1 MSASG
6 RSRSA
11 DVEKFRIRFGDN
23 RLKHLK
29 AKGATDEQVSRIYQ
43 DFHSFWG
50 GEPGVTKT
58 EARKRA
64 YVKNGF

>member
-11 DVEKFRIRFGDN
+11 DVEKSRITFGDN

-29 AKGATDEQVSRIYQ
+29 AKGATDEQVSRIFRDYRP
-43 DFHSFWG
+43 FRASG
-50 GEPGVTKT
+50 LTKT

-64 YVKNGF
+64 YEKNGF

>member
-11 DVEKFRIRFGDN
+11 DVEKFRISFGDT

-43 DFHSFWG
+43 DFRSFRV
-50 GEPGVTKT
+50 PGVTKT

-64 YVKNGF
+64 YEKNGF

>member
-1 MSASG
+1 M
-6 RSRSA
+6 
-11 DVEKFRIRFGDN
+11 EKFRISFGDT

-43 DFHSFWG
+43 DFRSFRV
-50 GEPGVTKT
+50 PGVTKT

-64 YVKNGF
+64 YEKNGF